1 MRTVFFDVDTQ
12 IDFML
17 PTGALYVPGAE
28 KLVPTIARLNA
39 DALASG
45 MPLIST
51 MDAHRENDVEFLSWP
66 PHCVTGCLGQR
77 KATPIAAGAVTV
89 SLTAPCPD
97 VRQAK
102 HIIVEKVTVD
112 CFTNP
117 HLAEVL
123 AQLGADRYVVYGV
136 VTEICVQNAL
146 FGLLKTGKPVTMLS
160 NAVKELNSAAA
171 EAMLAKF
178 TALGGEV
185 ASA

>member
-1 MRTVFFDVDTQ
+1 MCTVFFDVDTQ

-17 PTGALYVPGAE
+17 PAGALYVPGAE

-39 DALASG
+39 HAWSTG
-45 MPLIST
+45 SPLIST
-51 MDAHRENDVEFLSWP
+51 MDAHAENDVEFLSWP
-66 PHCVTGCLGQR
+66 HHCVAGCLGQR
-77 KATPIAAGAVTV
+77 KVTPVADRAVKV
-89 SLTAPCPD
+89 SLAAPCPD
-97 VRQAK
+97 VRQAG
-102 HIIVEKVTVD
+102 HVILEKVTVD

-123 AQLGADRYVVYGV
+123 TQLEADRYVVYGV

-160 NAVKELNSAAA
+160 NAVKELSSAAA
-171 EAMLAKF
+171 ETMLAKF